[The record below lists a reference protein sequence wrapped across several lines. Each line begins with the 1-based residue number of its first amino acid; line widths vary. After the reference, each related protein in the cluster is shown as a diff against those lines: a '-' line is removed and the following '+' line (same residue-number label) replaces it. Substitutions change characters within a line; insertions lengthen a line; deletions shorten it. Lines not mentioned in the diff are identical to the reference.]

1 MLLNILAIPFM
12 QASIDK
18 SSGFHSQLQS
28 WNPLQATTSLL
39 TKLQI
44 EMNLIPD
51 KNRGPANK
59 TASLT
64 QTKHFKTQ
72 NIFFFVVLIFY

>member
-1 MLLNILAIPFM
+1 M
-12 QASIDK
+12 QVSIGK
-18 SSGFHSQLQS
+18 ASGFHSQVQS
-28 WNPLQATTSLL
+28 WNPLQAITSLL

-51 KNRGPANK
+51 ENKGQANK

-64 QTKHFKTQ
+64 QVEHFKTW
-72 NIFFFVVLIFY
+72 NIFSL